1 MGLLDKLLLGFSL
14 SKPIPEHL
22 LGNLKKYR
30 YNSQDNS
37 LLSKYILSHYWN
49 ALIKL
54 FPLTIAYKFTQQLYD
69 YFTLMH
75 IAQI

>member
-1 MGLLDKLLLGFSL
+1 MGILDKLLLGFSL
-14 SKPIPEHL
+14 SSPIPEHL

-37 LLSKYILSHYWN
+37 LLSKYVLCHYWN
-49 ALIKL
+49 ALTQL
-54 FPLTIAYKFTQQLYD
+54 FPLTVAYQSTRQQYNCFTPIS
-69 YFTLMH
+69 